1 MIIILPKTKK
11 SRRYSHFFQKFF
23 INLAPYYL
31 EMDIKTNQSLKPYH
45 TFGVEAEAKYF
56 AEINTEQELTELLKN
71 KAFSGLPVLF
81 LGGGSNLFFTKNFDG
96 LVVKINTK
104 GIREEIL
111 NENEVLVT
119 AKAGENWHKFVQYC
133 LTKDYGGLENLS
145 LIPGNVGTCPIQNI
159 GAYGVEI
166 KDNFESCKALNL
178 ETFEVK
184 TFNKEECRFGYR
196 DSFFKREGKG
206 KFVIL
211 EVTFRLSRKLHNLKT
226 EYGAIQNELKNLGIT
241 EPTIQDVAK
250 AVINIRQSKLPDPK
264 VTGNAGSFFKNP
276 VIQASAYENL
286 KKSYP
291 EIHGYTAP
299 DGIKISA
306 AWLIENTGWKG
317 KQIGNVATHKQQA
330 LVIINATGNATGQ
343 EIYDFS
349 EEIINSVKEK
359 FGIVL
364 EREVNII

>member
-11 SRRYSHFFQKFF
+11 SRHYSHFFQKFF

-56 AEINTEQELTELLKN
+56 AEINTEQELTELPKN

-178 ETFEVK
+178 EPF
-184 TFNKEECRFGYR
+184 
-196 DSFFKREGKG
+196 EGKG

-276 VIQASAYENL
+276 VIQASAYETL

-317 KQIGNVATHKQQA
+317 KKSSIP
-330 LVIINATGNATGQ
+330 
-343 EIYDFS
+343 
-349 EEIINSVKEK
+349 
-359 FGIVL
+359 
-364 EREVNII
+364 